1 MARDLSKPLADTFG
15 PGDGK
20 LMSKSQSNAPHSALI
35 GAGLVGTAISAI
47 IGKMGID
54 KMKASKAKRRSK
66 KAARQSTRQSKRNN

>member
-54 KMKASKAKRRSK
+54 KMKASKAKRREK